1 MANIIEN
8 RLEISFVDA
17 ESRLAWA
24 DEHTTFEGDQLLLK
38 YTEAWSEEDC
48 WSRILDDEETEDGA
62 IVLFFDSRWSAP
74 CSWFAEMVRGNSKIA
89 QACLSFS
96 DPNMLSVGE
105 MEWQGHELTETYREG
120 NDLTP
125 DDFFILGIDRC
136 QDCSEFLCGCGGADG
151 DYVNG

>member
-24 DEHTTFEGDQLLLK
+24 DRHTCFRGEQLLLK

-48 WSRILDDEETEDGA
+48 WSRILDDEEEFGA
-62 IVLFFDSRWSAP
+62 IVIFFDSKWSAP

-105 MEWQGHELTETYREG
+105 LEWDGTDLIENYREG
-120 NDLTP
+120 RDLSP
-125 DDFFILGIDRC
+125 DDFFILGIERC
-136 QDCSEFLCGCGGADG
+136 PSCSEFLCGCNFADG

>member
-24 DEHTTFEGDQLLLK
+24 DRHTCFRGEQLLLK
-38 YTEAWSEEDC
+38 YTDAWSEEVC
-48 WSRILDDEETEDGA
+48 CSRILDDEETEDGA

-74 CSWFAEMVRGNSKIA
+74 CSWFGEMVTTNSNIA
-89 QACLSFS
+89 QACLSYS
-96 DPNMLSVGE
+96 DSNMLSVGE
-105 MEWQGHELTETYREG
+105 MEWEGANLKENYREG
-120 NDLTP
+120 KNLTP
-125 DDFFILGIDRC
+125 DDFFILGVDRC
-136 QDCSEFLCGCGGADG
+136 PSCSEFLCRCDGADG